1 MGARV
6 ATNGNT
12 FAMRSPVNWALLG
25 LLIERTG
32 YGYDL
37 FQRFERT
44 YGGALELSCPAQIY
58 KALTALEGRGLI
70 ERLPADEAAPAEL
83 RQPKPHYRAS
93 AEGLRGYQDWLI
105 AQVRRERQRS
115 ELFPRQLATLPP
127 RDALAVLDRYERH
140 LLQEQRT
147 AANPPALDGAS
158 VLAREL
164 VEEVSRLEAV
174 QALKWTEYA
183 RRKLQAAI
191 G

>member
-83 RQPKPHYRAS
+83 RQPKPHYGAT
-93 AEGLRGYQDWLI
+93 AAGVRGYQ
-105 AQVRRERQRS
+105 RRAGRARP
-115 ELFPRQLATLPP
+115 LR
-127 RDALAVLDRYERH
+127 
-140 LLQEQRT
+140 
-147 AANPPALDGAS
+147 AAPAPGAEDS
-158 VLAREL
+158 GE
-164 VEEVSRLEAV
+164 SSS
-174 QALKWTEYA
+174 A
-183 RRKLQAAI
+183 RRRLCTRP
-191 G
+191 